1 MISRTRFLIAAAF
14 VCQILSVYLSATN
27 QLHCPPV
34 AHTSKDDVTICAIQQ
49 EKIGSIFK
57 LHVRGKID
65 YHSLTMW
72 ADEAT
77 YNEDTDDVTLEGHV
91 VLDGGPNNEHV
102 EASHG
107 TYNVRID
114 KGRFYDVVG
123 TIGYR
128 QRPRL
133 LLTSSNPFAFT
144 GKIVDKLDP
153 DHYVVHNGTVTTCKL
168 PHPKWQF
175 DMHRAV
181 VTPGD
186 NAMIYFSTFRIR
198 GLPIFYF
205 PFATHPLER
214 QRQSGLL
221 TPSFGRS
228 STKGT
233 ILGDSFYWAINRSM
247 DAEIGAQ
254 YFSSRGWAQHGIFR
268 ARPSDN
274 SYLGVTYFGVIDR
287 GIGTPRVNQGGEEVR
302 LNGADRLPH
311 NFRLVGDVDY
321 LSSFL
326 FRLAFYEV
334 FNQAVNSE
342 VRSQGF
348 LSNTTNGASYNVF
361 VQRYQ
366 DFQGTNSGNLI
377 TILHT
382 PSFDVSSVD
391 RELGTSPFY
400 WNFEA
405 AAEGLSR
412 SEPTFRT
419 ANLVGRF
426 DINPSLSLP
435 MLFRGWSLRP
445 EIAVRDTVYSQQLV
459 PANGLGVA
467 SGDPLNRRALETSVE
482 LRPPALERVF
492 DRGLFGRKLKH
503 VIEPRVVYRR
513 VTGVDNF
520 SKILRFDER
529 DILTNTNE
537 FEYGATTR
545 LFAKRR
551 SSTTA
556 GCDTAALLLPDQ
568 ARPLATAWDP
578 FDQEPDVQQPRT
590 VECPTVPAARELVSW
605 ELRQKYFLDTGFDG
619 ALVSGTRNVFTTTA
633 DFTAIAF
640 LTSPRHL
647 SPLVSRLRIEPGS
660 NVDAEWDLDYD
671 FKSGRINASNV
682 LVNFHVGQ
690 ISVGGSDAFLYI
702 PADILASS
710 NTATSFHQFRTQ
722 VGYGHPNKPG
732 FSGAATFGFDANQ
745 GQLQYSAVQ
754 ATYNWDCC
762 GITVEYRRFALTTI
776 RDESQYFFTFSLA
789 NIGSFG
795 NLQRRVRL
803 Y

>member
-1 MISRTRFLIAAAF
+1 MISRTRFLVAAAF
-14 VCQILSVYLSATN
+14 LGHLFSAHLSATT
-27 QLHCPPV
+27 QLRCPPV

-57 LHVRGKID
+57 LHVRGRID
-65 YHSLTMW
+65 YHGLTMW

-77 YNEDTDDVTLEGHV
+77 YNEDTDNVTLEGHV

-107 TYNVRID
+107 TYNVRTD

-186 NAMIYFSTFRIR
+186 NALIYFSTFRIR

-205 PFATHPLER
+205 PFATHPLGRE
-214 QRQSGLL
+214 RQSGLL
-221 TPSFGRS
+221 TPNFGRS

-233 ILGDSFYWAINRSM
+233 ILGESFYWAINRSM
-247 DAEIGAQ
+247 DAEIGAE

-274 SYLGVTYFGVIDR
+274 SYLRLTYFGVMDR
-287 GIGTPRVNQGGEEVR
+287 GIGTPKVNQGGEEVR
-302 LNGADRLPH
+302 VIGADRLPH

-348 LSNTTNGASYNVF
+348 LSNTTNGTSFNVF

-366 DFQGTNSGNLI
+366 DFQGTNTGNLI

-382 PSFDVSSVD
+382 PSFDLSSVD
-391 RELGTSPFY
+391 RELGNSPFY

-405 AAEGLSR
+405 AGEGVSR
-412 SEPTFRT
+412 SESTFRT
-419 ANLVGRF
+419 ASLVGRF

-435 MLFRGWSLRP
+435 VLFRGWSLRP
-445 EIAVRDTVYSQQLV
+445 EVAVRDTVYSQQLV
-459 PANGLGVA
+459 PVNGLAVA
-467 SGDPLNRRALETSVE
+467 SGDPINRRAIETSVE
-482 LRPPALERVF
+482 LRPPALQRVF
-492 DRGLFGRKLKH
+492 DRELFGRKLKN

-520 SKILRFDER
+520 PRILRFDER

-537 FEYGATTR
+537 VEYGAVTR
-545 LFAKRR
+545 LFGKR
-551 SSTTA
+551 SSSTKPGCGTA
-556 GCDTAALLLPDQ
+556 TLPLPDH
-568 ARPLATAWDP
+568 ARPLQTVWDP
-578 FDQEPDVQQPRT
+578 FDQEPDIQQPRA
-590 VECPTVPAARELVSW
+590 VDCPAVPAAHELVSW
-605 ELRQKYFLDTGFDG
+605 ELTQKYFLDTTFGG

-647 SPLVSRLRIEPGS
+647 SPLVSRLRVDPDS

-671 FKSGRINASNV
+671 FKSGRINASSV
-682 LVNFHVGQ
+682 LVNFHIDQ
-690 ISVGGSDAFLYI
+690 ISFTGGDFFLYI
-702 PADILASS
+702 PADMLSS
-710 NTATSFHQFRTQ
+710 NNTATSFHQFRTLAK
-722 VGYGHPNKPG
+722 YGNTNKRG
-732 FSGAATFGFDANQ
+732 LSGAAGFGFDLNAGELQVSSFQ
-745 GQLQYSAVQ
+745 G
-754 ATYNWDCC
+754 TYNWDCC
-762 GITVEYRRFALTTI
+762 GITAEYARVKIGSI
-776 RDESQYFFTFSLA
+776 RNENVYRFTFSLA

-795 NLQRRVRL
+795 TMRPRERL

>member
-1 MISRTRFLIAAAF
+1 MIFRTRFLVAAAF
-14 VCQILSVYLSATN
+14 VCHLLSTQLSATS

-34 AHTSKDDVTICAIQQ
+34 THTSKDDVTICAIQQ
-49 EKIGSIFK
+49 EKVGPIFK
-57 LHVRGKID
+57 THIRGKID
-65 YHSLTMW
+65 YRSYTLW

-77 YNEDTDDVTLEGHV
+77 YNEDTDDVTVDGHV
-91 VLDGGPNNEHV
+91 VVDGGPNNEHI

-107 TYNVRID
+107 TYNVRTD
-114 KGRFYDVVG
+114 SGHFYDAVG
-123 TIGYR
+123 TIGNRKY
-128 QRPRL
+128 RPRM
-133 LLTSSNPFAFT
+133 LLTTSNPFAFT
-144 GKIVDKLDP
+144 GKVVDKIDT
-153 DHYVVHNGTVTTCKL
+153 DHYVVHNGTVTSCKL

-175 DMHRAV
+175 NMHRAV

-186 NAMIYFSTFRIR
+186 NAIIYFSNFRIR

-205 PFATHPLER
+205 PYATHPLER
-214 QRQSGLL
+214 QRQSGFL
-221 TPSFGRS
+221 TPNFGRS

-254 YFSSRGWAQHGIFR
+254 YFSRRGWAQHGNFR

-274 SYLGVTYFGVIDR
+274 SYLGFNYFGVMDR
-287 GIGTPRVNQGGEEVR
+287 GIGTPKVSQGGEEVR
-302 LNGADRLPH
+302 FSGADRFGH
-311 NFRLVGDVDY
+311 NFRVATDVDY
-321 LSSFL
+321 LSSFI

-348 LSNTTNGASYNVF
+348 LSNTTNGVSYNAF

-366 DFQGTNSGNLI
+366 DFQSTRTGDLI

-382 PSFDVSSVD
+382 PSFNLSTVD
-391 RELGTSPFY
+391 QEVGNSPFY
-400 WNFEA
+400 WNFETG
-405 AAEGLSR
+405 AEGLSR
-412 SEPTFRT
+412 SEPTFRSSR
-419 ANLVGRF
+419 LVGRF

-445 EIAVRDTVYSQQLV
+445 EIGLRDTLYSQQLA
-459 PANGLGVA
+459 PANGLAIA
-467 SGDPLNRRALETSVE
+467 SSDPVNRKALETSVE
-482 LRPPALERVF
+482 LRPPAVERVF

-503 VIEPRVVYRR
+503 VIEPRVVYRS
-513 VTGVDNF
+513 VIGVDNF

-537 FEYGATTR
+537 VEYGAITR
-545 LFAKRR
+545 LFAKRN
-551 SSTTA
+551 SSTA
-556 GCDTAALLLPDQ
+556 GCSTAAAASSDQ
-568 ARPLATAWDP
+568 TRPPQTLWDP
-578 FDQEPDVQQPRT
+578 FDEEPDVQQPRT
-590 VECPTVPAARELVSW
+590 SDCPAVPTAHEIVSW
-605 ELRQKYFLDTGFDG
+605 ELTQKYFLDRSFGG

-647 SPLVSRLRIEPGS
+647 SPLVSRLRIGPIS

-682 LVNFHVGQ
+682 LANFHFGE
-690 ISVGGSDAFLYI
+690 ISVGGGDSYLYI
-702 PADILASS
+702 PADILSSS

-722 VGYGHPNKPG
+722 VTYGHLNKPG
-732 FSGAATFGFDANQ
+732 LTGSATFGFDANQ

-762 GITVEYRRFALTTI
+762 GITVEYRRFALTNI
-776 RDESQYFFTFSLA
+776 RDESQYVFTYSLA
-789 NIGSFG
+789 NIGAFG
-795 NLQRRVRL
+795 NLTRRLRL